1 MADVKKSSL
10 HYMRLP
16 TPPETPSQP
25 AEPNSP
31 GKDVPG
37 CKQWTWKAS
46 NSGASGLT
54 LLDSCASQEPFH
66 AVARRTLTAW
76 ARWLRSSRPRLLL
89 PTHHDALHDPSLLQK
104 QFVIY

>member
-1 MADVKKSSL
+1 MADVKKSRL

-16 TPPETPSQP
+16 TPPATPSQP

-46 NSGASGLT
+46 NSGASGPT
-54 LLDSCASQEPFH
+54 LPDSCASQEPFH
-66 AVARRTLTAW
+66 AVARCTLTLPGPDGSGPAGP
-76 ARWLRSSRPRLLL
+76 ASCFL
-89 PTHHDALHDPSLLQK
+89 PTMMLCTVLVCCRNNL
-104 QFVIY
+104 